1 MLSLGALA
9 DVDEIAVRG
18 TEEVV
23 AAPVALPNLP
33 KLLSSN
39 LIEFHN
45 FGPILEST
53 FQGYSIWT
61 YKTDRKADRKMA
73 QKNFLVPPRVR
84 RRSRGHEEDKRDG
97 PARECRTLLA
107 N

>member
-39 LIEFHN
+39 LIEVHN

-61 YKTDRKADRKMA
+61 YKMDRKADRKMA
-73 QKNFLVPPRVR
+73 QKISWF
-84 RRSRGHEEDKRDG
+84 
-97 PARECRTLLA
+97 LLA
-107 N
+107 SVVAVAAMRRTNAMARRASVEPS